1 MRAPVD
7 GAGPDGVP
15 VDDYMTADDWGALV
29 RLNERSKRGLA
40 AAAVSASQSE
50 KLVRRGYLEPAA
62 TGTGYVVSS
71 AGRLAI
77 ANWERSRRT

>member
-1 MRAPVD
+1 MT
-7 GAGPDGVP
+7 PD
-15 VDDYMTADDWGALV
+15 AWGALV

-40 AAAVSASQSE
+40 ASTVSAAQSE
-50 KLVRRGYLEPAA
+50 KLVRRGYIEPAA
-62 TGTGYVVSS
+62 KGTGYVVSS